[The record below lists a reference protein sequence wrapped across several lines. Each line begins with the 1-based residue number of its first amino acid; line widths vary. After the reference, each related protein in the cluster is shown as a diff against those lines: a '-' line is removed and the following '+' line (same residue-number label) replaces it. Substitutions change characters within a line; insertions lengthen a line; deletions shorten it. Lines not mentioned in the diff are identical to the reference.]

1 MAKNKT
7 GLCVGIAAVIVVV
20 AVIVGVIIA
29 NNNKADNGGNGGGGT
44 SQTTGLSAAD
54 LANVDETIAFGDFD
68 AMQTLS
74 KSIQNGEKTGKVV
87 KIDGLVSKPGTTYS
101 IVQENEGGTKKIGT
115 KFVIEGADTSA
126 YPKEGDHVVITG
138 TVLEDPNTAL
148 SFYIETIAEKVE
160 VKE

>member
-138 TVLEDPNTAL
+138 KVIEDPNTAL

>member
-7 GLCVGIAAVIVVV
+7 GLYVGIAAVIVVI
-20 AVIVGVIIA
+20 AVIVGVVIA
-29 NNNKADNGGNGGGGT
+29 NNKKAGDGGDNGGN
-44 SQTTGLSAAD
+44 SQTTSLTAAD
-54 LANVDETIAFGDFD
+54 LANVDETIAYGDFD

-126 YPKEGDHVVITG
+126 YPKDGAHVVITG
-138 TVLEDPNTAL
+138 KVIEDPNTAL
-148 SFYIETIAEKVE
+148 SFYIETISEKVE

>member
-7 GLCVGIAAVIVVV
+7 GVIVGIIAVV
-20 AVIVGVIIA
+20 AVIAIVVGVVVA
-29 NNNKADNGGNGGGGT
+29 NNKKAGDGGGNGGNP
-44 SQTTGLSAAD
+44 QTTGLTAGD
-54 LANVDETIAFGDFD
+54 LANVDEIIAFGDFD

-126 YPKEGDHVVITG
+126 YPKDGDHVVITG
-138 TVLEDPNTAL
+138 KVIEDPNTAL